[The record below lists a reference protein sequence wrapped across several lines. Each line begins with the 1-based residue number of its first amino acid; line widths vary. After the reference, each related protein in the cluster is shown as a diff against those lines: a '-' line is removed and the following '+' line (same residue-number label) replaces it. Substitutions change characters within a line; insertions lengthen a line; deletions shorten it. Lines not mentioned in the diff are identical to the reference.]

1 MKFIV
6 TGATS
11 FIGSH
16 TVKMLLEQGHQVCAV
31 VRPGSS
37 NADKLEYYD
46 NLSVV
51 WQDLSGLN
59 RLIEDKECRDAD
71 IFLHFGWD
79 GIGSAGRNDPEIQKK
94 NLEHS
99 MQAVKTAQELGC
111 GRFLFSGSQAEYGI
125 HRDAMTETSSC
136 SPVSEYGKAKLEF
149 GRRAMAELE
158 GAQMDF
164 IHARIFSVYGPGDH
178 PWSLVNTA
186 LSTFLSGGHME
197 LGECTQKWNFLYIED
212 MAGAV
217 ISLALG
223 LAPRQSGVYNIAG
236 NDTRILRE
244 FVEEIYEL
252 CGKRGSF
259 SYGLRPPNAEGPASL
274 IPDIKK
280 IEEATGWKPAV
291 SFADGI
297 RSMLP
302 VQKE

>member
-16 TVKMLLEQGHQVCAV
+16 TVKRLLEQGHQVCAV
-31 VRPGSS
+31 VRPKSS
-37 NADKLEYYD
+37 NADKLVKHD
-46 NLSVV
+46 NLSLI
-51 WQDLSGLN
+51 WQDLSGLK
-59 RLIEDKECRDAD
+59 RLEDDRECRDAD

-79 GIGSAGRNDPEIQKK
+79 GIGSAGRNDPQVQKQ
-94 NLEHS
+94 NLAHS
-99 MQAVKTAQELGC
+99 IQAVKTAQALGC

-125 HRDAMTETSSC
+125 HRDVMTENCSC

-149 GRRAMAELE
+149 GRQAMAGLE
-158 GAQMDF
+158 GSGMDF
-164 IHARIFSVYGPGDH
+164 IHTRIFSVYGPGDH

-212 MAGAV
+212 MAEAV

-223 LAPRQSGVYNIAG
+223 LAPNQSGVYNIAG
-236 NDTRILRE
+236 NDTRVLRE
-244 FVEEIYEL
+244 FVEEMYDL

-259 SYGLRPPNAEGPASL
+259 SYGVRPPNAEGPASL

-291 SFADGI
+291 TFADGI

>member
-1 MKFIV
+1 M
-6 TGATS
+6 
-11 FIGSH
+11 
-16 TVKMLLEQGHQVCAV
+16 
-31 VRPGSS
+31 
-37 NADKLEYYD
+37 
-46 NLSVV
+46 
-51 WQDLSGLN
+51 SGLC
-59 RLIEDKECRDAD
+59 RLKEEPECRGAD

-79 GIGSAGRNDPEIQKK
+79 GIGSAGRNDREIQKQ
-94 NLEHS
+94 NLVHS
-99 MQAVKTAQELGC
+99 MQAVRTAAALGC

-125 HRDAMTETSSC
+125 HRHMMSESSNC

-149 GRRAMAELE
+149 GRQAIAELK
-158 GAQMDF
+158 GADMDF

-197 LGECTQKWNFLYIED
+197 LGECTQRWNFLYIED
-212 MAGAV
+212 MAEAV
-217 ISLALG
+217 VSLALG
-223 LAPRQSGVYNIAG
+223 LAPKQSGVYNIAG

-244 FVEEIYEL
+244 FVEEMYDL
-252 CGKRGSF
+252 CGKRGSY
-259 SYGLRPPNAEGPASL
+259 SYGVRPPNAEGPASL

-280 IEEATGWKPAV
+280 IEEAAGWKPKV

>member
-37 NADKLEYYD
+37 NADKLEYHD

-59 RLIEDKECRDAD
+59 RLIENKECRDAD

-79 GIGSAGRNDPEIQKK
+79 GIGSVGRNDPEIQKK

-158 GAQMDF
+158 GAHMDF

-244 FVEEIYEL
+244 FVEEMYDL

-280 IEEATGWKPAV
+280 IEEAAGWKPAV

>member
-16 TVKMLLEQGHQVCAV
+16 TVKLLLKQGHQVCAV
-31 VRPGSS
+31 VRPRSS
-37 NADKLEYYD
+37 NADKLEQHD

-51 WQDLSGLN
+51 WQDLSGLC
-59 RLIEDKECRDAD
+59 RLKEEPECRGAD

-79 GIGSAGRNDPEIQKK
+79 GIGSAGRNDREIQKQ
-94 NLEHS
+94 NLVHS
-99 MQAVKTAQELGC
+99 MQAVRTAAALGC

-125 HRDAMTETSSC
+125 HRHMMSETSNC

-149 GRRAMAELE
+149 GRQAIAELK
-158 GAQMDF
+158 GADMDF

-197 LGECTQKWNFLYIED
+197 LGECTQRWNFLYIED
-212 MAGAV
+212 MAEAV
-217 ISLALG
+217 VSLALG
-223 LAPRQSGVYNIAG
+223 LAPKQSGVYNIAG

-244 FVEEIYEL
+244 FVEEMYDL
-252 CGKRGSF
+252 CGKRGSY
-259 SYGLRPPNAEGPASL
+259 SYGVRPPNAEGPASL

-280 IEEATGWKPAV
+280 IEEAAGWKPKV

>member
-16 TVKMLLEQGHQVCAV
+16 TVKLLLKQGHQVCAV
-31 VRPGSS
+31 VRPDSS
-37 NADKLEYYD
+37 NMDKLIQHD

-51 WQDLSGLN
+51 WQDLSGLS
-59 RLIEDKECRDAD
+59 RLADEKECRDGD

-79 GIGSAGRNDPEIQKK
+79 GIGSAGRNNPEIQKK
-94 NLEHS
+94 NLTHS
-99 MQAVKTAQELGC
+99 MQAVKTARELGC

-125 HRDAMTETSSC
+125 HQDEMTEKSVC
-136 SPVSEYGKAKLEF
+136 RPVSEYGKAKLEF
-149 GRRAMAELE
+149 GRQAAAYLE

-186 LSTFLSGGHME
+186 LNTFLSGGHME

-212 MAGAV
+212 MAAAV
-217 ISLALG
+217 VSLALG
-223 LAPRQSGVYNIAG
+223 LAPKQSGVYNIAG
-236 NDTRILRE
+236 NDTRVLRE
-244 FVEEIYEL
+244 FVEEMYEL
-252 CGKRGSF
+252 CGKRGSY
-259 SYGLRPPNAEGPASL
+259 SYGVRPPNAEGPASL
-274 IPDIKK
+274 IPHIKK

-291 SFADGI
+291 SFAEGI